1 MQSGDWYPGTTSIAE
16 ETMHLQG
23 LNERKH
29 DSGYLIAQ
37 ITGNETSGLAAR
49 SSMLCAGNGLWN
61 HEIVLPTPS
70 SRTFSRLQPGQYKG
84 YTAETCSFSENN
96 RNTVKW

>member
-29 DSGYLIAQ
+29 DSGYLTAQ
-37 ITGNETSGLAAR
+37 STGTKPL
-49 SSMLCAGNGLWN
+49 
-61 HEIVLPTPS
+61 
-70 SRTFSRLQPGQYKG
+70 GQQQEQR
-84 YTAETCSFSENN
+84 AVC
-96 RNTVKW
+96 

>member
-29 DSGYLIAQ
+29 DSGYLTAQ
-37 ITGNETSGLAAR
+37 STGNRTSGLAAGAACYV
-49 SSMLCAGNGLWN
+49 LATACG
-61 HEIVLPTPS
+61 IV
-70 SRTFSRLQPGQYKG
+70 R
-84 YTAETCSFSENN
+84 
-96 RNTVKW
+96 